1 MEELVFHNETS
12 VGLFSKN
19 HVAAPFSCSVCLIK
33 QPFSFTPFFPDIIK
47 IGSYLNQLN
56 QAKNPHEP
64 FTKGQKSK
72 QHSIV
77 QSKNLSK
84 SWKFYTNLS
93 HEISDISDIY

>member
-33 QPFSFTPFFPDIIK
+33 QPFLFTPFLPNIIK

-64 FTKGQKSK
+64 FTKGPKSK
-72 QHSIV
+72 QHSICSEQEFV
-77 QSKNLSK
+77 KVLNIL
-84 SWKFYTNLS
+84 
-93 HEISDISDIY
+93 H